1 MQKITGLA
9 QSDPVAPGS
18 PQSWG
23 ISRHYSIS
31 CQGRNKHIKS
41 QGEPTLSRSIC
52 NRAGTFEVIF
62 GNKSWR
68 KLTYISKHWKVY
80 RSVPYFRSSKLIREI
95 LLAYHRGREHGREG
109 GGGQDNIY
117 VGGDGG
123 DNLHVKI
130 PWGGG
135 GSDEFLKCRLQKSE
149 YLGRSR
155 ESGWDISCS
164 SKIKVIFA
172 SNQMKHKIWSHWRV
186 ACVKPGR

>member
-9 QSDPVAPGS
+9 QGDPVAPGS

-109 GGGQDNIY
+109 GGGKITSMLVVTVVIICMWKFPEEEEEVMNFWSVGSKRVNI
-117 VGGDGG
+117 
-123 DNLHVKI
+123 
-130 PWGGG
+130 
-135 GSDEFLKCRLQKSE
+135 
-149 YLGRSR
+149 
-155 ESGWDISCS
+155 
-164 SKIKVIFA
+164 
-172 SNQMKHKIWSHWRV
+172 
-186 ACVKPGR
+186 